1 MPQVGEIW
9 EGYKSTEFQLIVNGS
24 PSPGFTRVAG
34 LSEGTYDT
42 IEQPDGGGTHVNK
55 VSSTKIKY
63 ETLTLERRMDGS
75 ENDQLFK
82 DWWIE
87 TFDFAN
93 KVSRG
98 SRVRRNFQI
107 LKLDN
112 GTPVLMFLV
121 FGGWIKSSK
130 FSDLEAGSDNFF
142 TQTIEIEHE
151 GLERVPPS

>member
-9 EGYKSTEFQLIVNGS
+9 EGYKSTEFQVLVNGV
-24 PSPGFTRVAG
+24 PSPGFTRVTG

-42 IEQPDGGGTHVNK
+42 IEQPDGGGTHVHN
-55 VSSTKIKY
+55 VSSTKLKY

-75 ENDQLFK
+75 ANDQLFK
-82 DWWIE
+82 DWWVE

-93 KVSRG
+93 NVSRG
-98 SRVRRNFQI
+98 SRVRKNFQI

-112 GTPVLMFLV
+112 GSPVLMFLV

-151 GLERVPPS
+151 GLQRVPPS